1 MRNIILKHGN
11 NRLTL
16 RKVGKEGPQGE
27 TGAGVP
33 TGGNTGQHLAK
44 ASNTDFDT
52 EWVEASSILSVNGQ
66 TGPAVVLDKDDV
78 GLGNVDNTSDANKP
92 VSTATQTALN
102 AKIDTSE
109 KGANNGVATLDSGG
123 KVPVTQLPSSIMQY
137 QGTWNASTNT
147 PTLADGSGD
156 AGDVY
161 IVSVAGTQN
170 LGSGNITF
178 GVGDWVIYNGTV
190 WQKSDNTDAV
200 SSVFGREG
208 AVTAQTSDYD
218 AEQIDFD
225 TTEFDAVGV
234 STDPDVQS
242 ALDTLLNALMY
253 FIATA
258 GAAIEEKASRRIASN
273 TYTDTHIAS
282 DGDIG
287 SDVMLEMNSGSANNL
302 TIPHDDGSYLQS
314 GDQINVIQLGTG
326 QTTLNPDSGVTILA
340 TPGLKLRAR
349 YSVASLV
356 YKGTDVWYAYGDLT
370 L

>member
-1 MRNIILKHGN
+1 MRKIILKNGDN
-11 NRLTL
+11 KLVL
-16 RKVGKEGPQGE
+16 RKVGREGPKGD
-27 TGAGVP
+27 TGPGVP
-33 TGGNTGQHLAK
+33 DGGNTGQHLAK
-44 ASNTDFDT
+44 ASNDNQDT
-52 EWVEASSILSVNGQ
+52 EWVDASNILSVNGQ
-66 TGPAVVLDKDDV
+66 TGPTVTIDKTSV

-92 VSTATQTALN
+92 VSTATQTALDG
-102 AKIDTSE
+102 KINITE

-123 KVPVTQLPSSIMQY
+123 KIPSTQLPSSIMQY

-147 PTLADGSGD
+147 PTLADGVGD

-178 GVGDWVIYNGTV
+178 GVGDWVIYNGTI

-225 TTEFDAVGV
+225 TTEFDNAGV

-258 GAAIEEKASRRIASN
+258 GAVLEEKASRRIVFN
-273 TYTDTHIAS
+273 TYTGTHIAS
-282 DGDIG
+282 GGDIG

-356 YKGTDVWYAYGDLT
+356 YKGADVWYAYGDLT